1 MIVMNEERIFTVK
14 QYQQTSEGEP
24 IRSVITESA
33 DCAVVA
39 WLVLPGQR
47 LEPHVHPDGQDTWTI
62 MSGQG
67 QYLLDGKASTR
78 PIVAGDVVVAH
89 RNQVHGVHNDGKVP
103 LEIVSVVSPAAA
115 GFRLV

>member
-1 MIVMNEERIFTVK
+1 MNEERVFTIK
-14 QYQQTSEGEP
+14 QHQQTSEGEP

-62 MSGQG
+62 IAGQG
-67 QYLLDGKASTR
+67 QYMLDGKGSTR
-78 PIVAGDVVVAH
+78 PISVGNVIVAH
-89 RNQVHGVHNDGKVP
+89 RNQVHGVYNDGNTP